1 LYSLSCLK
9 NIAVVCVVCC
19 EDTTHGESKILTL
32 SPKTIMKIDIKDFEY
47 NGEKKFKIKNSD
59 TKVKDFYE
67 SAEEY
72 ELMKAEI
79 KEVIDKR
86 QSLMYADNRY
96 AMLMIFKLRMR
107 RGKMERCEL
116 YFLALIQQ
124 GFQYI
129 VLKDQLKRN

>member
-1 LYSLSCLK
+1 
-9 NIAVVCVVCC
+9 
-19 EDTTHGESKILTL
+19 
-32 SPKTIMKIDIKDFEY
+32 MKIDIKDFEY